1 MFDQNR
7 YNCYK
12 IQGSL
17 TACCFIPNHIDILS
31 VVLEVVDFEMF
42 TNFGINEHVHR
53 KFILRFRI
61 FGNANLLTIT

>member
-17 TACCFIPNHIDILS
+17 IACCFIPNHIDYECRS
-31 VVLEVVDFEMF
+31 GGCWFWDVYE
-42 TNFGINEHVHR
+42 
-53 KFILRFRI
+53 FRY
-61 FGNANLLTIT
+61 